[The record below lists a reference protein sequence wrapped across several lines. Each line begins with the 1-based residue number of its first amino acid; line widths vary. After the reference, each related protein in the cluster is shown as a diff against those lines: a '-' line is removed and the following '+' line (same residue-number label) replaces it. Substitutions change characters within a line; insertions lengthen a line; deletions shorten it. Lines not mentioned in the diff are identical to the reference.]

1 MQKKLRHTAN
11 VTVLTGLVLGIL
23 IFAQIISTKNFLRFD
38 LTETKRYSLSE
49 KSKKV
54 LKLLNEPVKAIA
66 FYGEK
71 EFGRDKIEELFKEYK
86 YSYPKFY
93 YEFVDPVKNPAKA
106 KKYKV
111 QSHGTIILEYKGRRE
126 KVISREE
133 EDITNAILKLLREEK
148 RSIYFLT
155 GHGEKGIFNGC
166 SNLREALE
174 GENYNVK
181 ELSLLK
187 ENKIPQDAS
196 CLVIAGPQ
204 KNLFDTEF
212 QAIKEYLDRGGK
224 VLVMID
230 PYRCPSMEKF
240 LANYNIELENDT
252 IVDKTS
258 KILGGEYLFPVVT
271 KYESHPITRN
281 LNYASFF
288 PVARSLRLKRET
300 SEIEVEVLTRTGKDA
315 WGETDREGLIEGKAS
330 FDEKKDIPGPLTIGA
345 VSSFPVKE
353 EKKKARIVVFGD
365 SDFASNDYLE
375 VSGNKDLIL
384 STIGWLAEEESL
396 ISIRPREWGYTPL
409 ILSEKQSKILFWIS
423 VIILPLSVAC
433 VGIGVLAYRRWKG

>member
-133 EDITNAILKLLREEK
+133 EDITNA
-148 RSIYFLT
+148 
-155 GHGEKGIFNGC
+155 
-166 SNLREALE
+166 
-174 GENYNVK
+174 
-181 ELSLLK
+181 
-187 ENKIPQDAS
+187 NKIPQDAS

-300 SEIEVEVLTRTGKDA
+300 SEIEVEVLARTGKDA